1 MSLKGEYMN
10 NDYTKIVNKNN
21 NSDDNNNDNIIDFIT
36 NNVSIN
42 IKS

>member
-1 MSLKGEYMN
+1 MN

>member
-1 MSLKGEYMN
+1 MN

-21 NSDDNNNDNIIDFIT
+21 NSDDNNNDNNINFIT